1 MPDLSPWP
9 LDRFK
14 QGIATMSDDD
24 ALQAVRALMDQ
35 GEKGSNLV
43 HWLITYGRGPAYLA
57 LKASHPDAVQS
68 FYESPMDLRLASAGG
83 DPDIVRDLLAN
94 WDASLEEKEV
104 TENLRAVITGQGN
117 KGVHPRAPE
126 TLALWLERPE
136 TRAVQPM
143 MEIRCS

>member
-1 MPDLSPWP
+1 MPDLSPWT